1 MPHGPAHLSLPAFRI
16 RSSVNQDS
24 LLVVLYSDGSNQ
36 GESIS
41 NESKSRT
48 HEVKTQRLL
57 KKEAFMMLTKRNIGL
72 VIGLMFVVGS
82 VAVPVRAQQM
92 RHHGR
97 GGSLSLLMRAAQLTP
112 DQKTQVRSIMQANR
126 STFRDIFSQLS
137 PLRQKLNSQLF
148 SRGTADPTLL
158 NQINSLRG
166 QLEQAR
172 LNVFQQIWQLLNSAQ
187 QSQVASVYSQLQA
200 SNAQRRSMWQSL
212 QQTPT
217 R

>member
-1 MPHGPAHLSLPAFRI
+1 MAWSQTKTYFRAPVRI
-16 RSSVNQDS
+16 TIGSVRRGVQTTRSNGSGKQG
-24 LLVVLYSDGSNQ
+24 LLN
-36 GESIS
+36 
-41 NESKSRT
+41 
-48 HEVKTQRLL
+48 
-57 KKEAFMMLTKRNIGL
+57 KEDVMELNKRNIGL
-72 VIGLMFVVGS
+72 VVAILLGIGL
-82 VAVPVRAQQM
+82 VAAPVRAQEM

-97 GGSLSLLMRAAQLTP
+97 EGGLALLMRAAQLTA
-112 DQKTQVRSIMQANR
+112 DQKTQVHSIMQANH

-148 SRGTADPTLL
+148 STGTADPALL
-158 NQINSLRG
+158 TQINSLRG

-172 LNVFQQIWQLLNSAQ
+172 LNVFQQVWQLLNSAQ

-200 SNAQRRSMWQSL
+200 SNAQRRSVWQSL

>member
-1 MPHGPAHLSLPAFRI
+1 M
-16 RSSVNQDS
+16 
-24 LLVVLYSDGSNQ
+24 VLN
-36 GESIS
+36 
-41 NESKSRT
+41 
-48 HEVKTQRLL
+48 
-57 KKEAFMMLTKRNIGL
+57 KRNIGL
-72 VIGLMFVVGS
+72 VLGIVFVVGS
-82 VAVPVRAQQM
+82 VAVPVHAQEI

-97 GGSLSLLMRAAQLTP
+97 RGSLFLLMRAAQLTP

-126 STFRDIFSQLS
+126 STFRDIFSQLG

-148 SRGTADPTLL
+148 STGTADPALL
-158 NQINSLRG
+158 TQINSLRG

-172 LNVFQQIWQLLNSAQ
+172 LNVFQQVWQLLNSAQ

-200 SNAQRRSMWQSL
+200 ANAQRRSMWQSL